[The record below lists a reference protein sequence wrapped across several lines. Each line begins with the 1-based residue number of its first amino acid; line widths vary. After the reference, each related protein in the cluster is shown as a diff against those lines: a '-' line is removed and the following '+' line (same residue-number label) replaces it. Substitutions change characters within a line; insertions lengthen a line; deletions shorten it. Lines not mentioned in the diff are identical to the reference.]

1 MTPRGQAT
9 AVAFVFLSVVSGA
22 CGGGD
27 PSASGR
33 TSPTVVV
40 DGTTTTAAP
49 VATPN
54 TVEVGIDTARGSP
67 ETTATTSTV
76 PAITAPPV
84 PAPTG
89 PVALTPPA
97 PGTYHYATSGGVIVN
112 GTPVPFPADTINTI
126 GGPVGTRQVATR
138 EMRSSANTAVATY
151 TFDYR
156 PDGLYS
162 VSLAL
167 NTSVSPFPPYAVS
180 IVPSA
185 SLLFL
190 ATGAA
195 AGASQTLDV
204 PAERFGSA
212 RVVVDVLGTESVV
225 IGNQTVDTLVVRTV
239 VTFPPGQVAG
249 SQTLIVNLY
258 RASRLSVR
266 ERGTGDATVAGLIN
280 VHAEYTAT
288 IKSLTP
294 G

>member
-1 MTPRGQAT
+1 M
-9 AVAFVFLSVVSGA
+9 FLSVVSGA

-76 PAITAPPV
+76 PAITAPPC
-84 PAPTG
+84 PLHRSGGAHSPCS
-89 PVALTPPA
+89 
-97 PGTYHYATSGGVIVN
+97 GTYHYATSGGVIVN

-156 PDGLYS
+156 PDGLYL

-185 SLLFL
+185 PLLFL

-212 RVVVDVLGTESVV
+212 RVVVDVLGPESVV
-225 IGNQTVDTLVVRTV
+225 IGDQTVDTLVVRTV

-249 SQTLIVNLY
+249 SQTLIVNLD